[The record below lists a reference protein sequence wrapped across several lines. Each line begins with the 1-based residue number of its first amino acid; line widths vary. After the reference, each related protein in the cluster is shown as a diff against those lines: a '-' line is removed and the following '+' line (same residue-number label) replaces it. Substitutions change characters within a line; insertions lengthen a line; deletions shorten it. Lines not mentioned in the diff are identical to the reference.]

1 MTKLSK
7 VKGILNQ
14 CYQEAKGDLRQDK
27 IMNNNFI
34 ERLKTE
40 YTELEEKH
48 KKLDKFIQGERFKTL
63 SSKEQKLLLEQ
74 ERLMFNYLII
84 LVTRMDFYV

>member
-1 MTKLSK
+1 M
-7 VKGILNQ
+7 
-14 CYQEAKGDLRQDK
+14 
-27 IMNNNFI
+27 NNFI

-48 KKLDKFIQGERFKTL
+48 KKLDEFIQGERFKTL
-63 SSKEQKLLLEQ
+63 SSKEKKLLLEQ

-84 LVTRMDFYV
+84 LAARIEYYVWR